1 MATVTRRIA
10 MGVSYTGAAYH
21 GWQYQNDELPTIQHR
36 VERAISRVANHGVNI
51 VCAGRT
57 DAGVHAT
64 NQVIH
69 FDTEAERSDYSW
81 VFGTNSNLPHDISVH
96 WAKPVDRD
104 FHARFKATS
113 RHYKYIIYNQLVK
126 PAILRDYV
134 SWYHK
139 QLDINAMQTAANYLI
154 GEHDFSSF
162 RGADC
167 QSHSAVRTLESLTVR
182 QQGEMIIVDIIGNA
196 FLLHMVRN
204 IMGVLIPIGNG
215 VRYPDWAKT
224 VLEARQRSAAG
235 VTTSPNGL
243 YLVAVSYPPEY
254 DLPHCPLGPFF
265 LGCT

>member
-1 MATVTRRIA
+1 MATVRQRIA
-10 MGVSYTGAAYH
+10 MGISYTGSAYH
-21 GWQYQNDELPTIQHR
+21 GWQYQNDQLATIQQR
-36 VERAISRVANHGVNI
+36 VEQAISRVANHGVTV

-69 FDTEAERSDYSW
+69 FDTDADRSDYSW
-81 VFGTNSNLPHDISVH
+81 VFGTNSNLPHDISVD
-96 WAKPVDRD
+96 WAKPVPLD
-104 FHARFKATS
+104 FHARFTATS
-113 RHYKYIIYNQLVK
+113 RHYRYIIYNQLVK
-126 PAILRDYV
+126 PAILRDYI
-134 SWYHK
+134 SWYHNS
-139 QLDINAMQTAANYLI
+139 LDVNAMQTGANYLI

-167 QSHSAVRTLESLTVR
+167 QSHSAIRTIETLTIK
-182 QQGEMIIVDIIGNA
+182 QHGQMIVVDIIGNA

-215 VRYPDWAKT
+215 TRYPDWAKV
-224 VLEARQRSAAG
+224 VLEARKRSAAG

-243 YLVAVSYPPEY
+243 YLVAVSYPQEY

-265 LGCT
+265 LGSY